1 MSLTFEASQDST
13 QSIKDDIGT
22 LLNLIKTTE
31 NDKQRELLIKI
42 SIIILVTKFQVFVEN
57 ILDEFLD
64 WLNRNQFR
72 FVDLPSF
79 IKLNSIKVKIE
90 NYKLHQKLKNSQKY
104 KNKNFMKEVKEIL
117 NSLNIHFSNEV
128 NDGHLQ
134 LKCKFPLGK
143 TGANELSALFSQIN
157 GENIYKICDIDD
169 NKLNSL
175 LNIRHNVIHKD
186 ATPGLTEGTIISYRD
201 YLIDFIAKIDK
212 YLYDYIRLLK
222 TNTYKAPDVKRKK
235 HTWGNID

>member
-90 NYKLHQKLKNSQKY
+90 NYKLHQK
-104 KNKNFMKEVKEIL
+104 
-117 NSLNIHFSNEV
+117 V
-128 NDGHLQ
+128 NLPRQ
-134 LKCKFPLGK
+134 ES
-143 TGANELSALFSQIN
+143 GASCYPSSKPN
-157 GENIYKICDIDD
+157 
-169 NKLNSL
+169 
-175 LNIRHNVIHKD
+175 
-186 ATPGLTEGTIISYRD
+186 
-201 YLIDFIAKIDK
+201 
-212 YLYDYIRLLK
+212 
-222 TNTYKAPDVKRKK
+222 
-235 HTWGNID
+235 